1 MAFILIFRYLKTV
14 NIMIEELTTVI
25 GKDCS
30 CNQSPTLRAK
40 LVAVGSL
47 WCRLEVTPAM
57 YNGNLKANTSVGEQF
72 KLPTETVYNMYF
84 F

>member
-1 MAFILIFRYLKTV
+1 MTRTQDL
-14 NIMIEELTTVI
+14 NTVI

-40 LVAVGSL
+40 LI
-47 WCRLEVTPAM
+47 
-57 YNGNLKANTSVGEQF
+57 SVGKHKSILQVTATMYSRAQWNNIYVGKKF
-72 KLPTETVYNMYF
+72 TLDTSTVHNMYF

>member
-1 MAFILIFRYLKTV
+1 MTRTQDL
-14 NIMIEELTTVI
+14 NTVI

-40 LVAVGSL
+40 LISVGKHKSL
-47 WCRLEVTPAM
+47 LEVTATM
-57 YNGNLKANTSVGEQF
+57 YSRAQWNNIYVGKKFTLDNTI
-72 KLPTETVYNMYF
+72 THNMYF

>member
-1 MAFILIFRYLKTV
+1 MDK
-14 NIMIEELTTVI
+14 MKELTEVI

-40 LVAVGSL
+40 LVTVGSL
-47 WCRLEVTPAM
+47 WCRLEITPTI
-57 YNGNLKANTSVGEQF
+57 YKSNQSTNISVGKQF
-72 KLPTETVYNMYF
+72 KLPTEIVHNMYF

>member
-1 MAFILIFRYLKTV
+1 MNKIK
-14 NIMIEELTTVI
+14 ELNKVV

-40 LVAVGSL
+40 LISVGKYK
-47 WCRLEVTPAM
+47 CTLEVRPTM
-57 YNGNLKANTSVGEQF
+57 YNRALWSNFYAGNKFILDTSKVH
-72 KLPTETVYNMYF
+72 NMYF

>member
-1 MAFILIFRYLKTV
+1 MTATQ
-14 NIMIEELTTVI
+14 ELNTVI

-40 LVAVGSL
+40 LISVGKFKST
-47 WCRLEVTPAM
+47 LEVTPTM
-57 YNGNLKANTSVGEQF
+57 YSRAQWNNIYVG
-72 KLPTETVYNMYF
+72 KKITLDNSTIHNMYF

>member
-1 MAFILIFRYLKTV
+1 MNKMKKLLEV
-14 NIMIEELTTVI
+14 V

-40 LVAVGSL
+40 LVTVGSL
-47 WCRLEVTPAM
+47 WCRLEVTPTM
-57 YNGNLKANTSVGEQF
+57 YNSNQETNSSVGEQF
-72 KLPTETVYNMYF
+72 KLPTEVVYNMYF

>member
-1 MAFILIFRYLKTV
+1 MTRTQDL
-14 NIMIEELTTVI
+14 NTVI

-40 LVAVGSL
+40 LI
-47 WCRLEVTPAM
+47 
-57 YNGNLKANTSVGEQF
+57 SVGKHKSILQVTATMYSRAQWNNIYVGQKF
-72 KLPTETVYNMYF
+72 ILDTSTVHNMYF

>member
-1 MAFILIFRYLKTV
+1 MVLIFRYNQKRY
-14 NIMIEELTTVI
+14 IMDKVKELIEMV

-40 LVAVGSL
+40 LVTVGSL
-47 WCRLEVTPAM
+47 WCLLEVTPTM
-57 YNGNLKANTSVGEQF
+57 YNRNQWANTSEGKQF
-72 KLPTETVYNMYF
+72 MVPTNITHNMYF

>member
-1 MAFILIFRYLKTV
+1 MDKMR
-14 NIMIEELTTVI
+14 ELTEVI

-40 LVAVGSL
+40 LISVDSL
-47 WCRLEVTPAM
+47 WCLLEVTPTM
-57 YNGNLKANTSVGEQF
+57 YNSNLETNSSVG
-72 KLPTETVYNMYF
+72 KLFYLRTEVVHNMYF

>member
-1 MAFILIFRYLKTV
+1 MTHTQ
-14 NIMIEELTTVI
+14 ELNTVI

-40 LVAVGSL
+40 LISVGKHKSI
-47 WCRLEVTPAM
+47 LEVTPRVYARDAFRDIFI
-57 YNGNLKANTSVGEQF
+57 GKKFTLDNTIAH
-72 KLPTETVYNMYF
+72 NMYF

>member
-1 MAFILIFRYLKTV
+1 MKK
-14 NIMIEELTTVI
+14 ELNTVI

-30 CNQSPTLRAK
+30 CNGSPTLRAK
-40 LVAVGSL
+40 LVAVGTL

-57 YNGNLKANTSVGEQF
+57 YNGNLKANISVGEQF
-72 KLPTETVYNMYF
+72 KLPTEIVHNMYF

>member
-1 MAFILIFRYLKTV
+1 MDKV
-14 NIMIEELTTVI
+14 KELVEII

-40 LVAVGSL
+40 LVAVGTL

-57 YNGNLKANTSVGEQF
+57 YNGNLKTNTSVGEQF
-72 KLPTETVYNMYF
+72 KLPTEIVHNMYF

>member
-1 MAFILIFRYLKTV
+1 MDKV
-14 NIMIEELTTVI
+14 KELVEVI

-40 LVAVGSL
+40 LISADTL
-47 WCRLEVTPAM
+47 WCLLEVTPTM
-57 YNGNLKANTSVGEQF
+57 YNSNQKANSLVG
-72 KLPTETVYNMYF
+72 KLFYLRTEIVHNMYF

>member
-1 MAFILIFRYLKTV
+1 MNKMKKLL
-14 NIMIEELTTVI
+14 EVI

-40 LVAVGSL
+40 LVTVGSL
-47 WCRLEVTPAM
+47 WCRLEVTPTM
-57 YNGNLKANTSVGEQF
+57 YNSTQETNSSVGEQF
-72 KLPTETVYNMYF
+72 KLPTEVVYNMYF